1 MCGRFVATTPSGV
14 LAARFSVDEIA
25 DEGPAPSWNV
35 APTADVRAVVRSRR
49 TGARRLGTLRWG
61 LVPHWAEHISVGAK
75 MINARAETVA
85 SKPAFRD
92 ALARRRCIIP
102 ADGFYEWQSVGGGK
116 LKQAYLVRRADGEPM
131 ALAGL
136 WESWRPPDATEDEWL
151 RTCAIVT
158 TRANDDLL
166 TIHPRMPVV
175 LGSEAWEGWLDSDM
189 LDAEAAVALLG
200 PAPTDALV
208 HYPVGNAVNDA
219 RHDGPELAEP
229 LASVAAGGEDPEPPS
244 GARSR

>member
-1 MCGRFVATTPSGV
+1 MCGRFVATTPSGA

-61 LVPHWAEHISVGAK
+61 LVPHWAENISVGAK

-85 SKPAFRD
+85 SKSAFRD

-136 WESWRPPDATEDEWL
+136 WESWRAPDATEDEWL

-175 LGSEAWEGWLDSDM
+175 LDPGAWEGWLDSDM

-229 LASVAAGGEDPEPPS
+229 LAGVAAGEAGS
-244 GARSR
+244 